1 MVIQQ
6 AYPIPSHAG
15 SGPSKV
21 ITFVMKKDDLELLDE
36 LVGKFPAH
44 MNRSDV
50 MREMI
55 LPYVHALRAAKNGE
69 ECMKHIDEGAGLSH
83 LRQLIQDA
91 ESDAQPVYSYSI

>member
-1 MVIQQ
+1 MTSQQ

-21 ITFVMKKDDLELLDE
+21 VTFVMKKEDLDLLDE
-36 LVGKFPAH
+36 LVSKFPAH

-55 LPYVHALRAAKNGE
+55 LPYVHAVRAAKNGE
-69 ECMKHIDEGAGLSH
+69 ECMKYIDEGAGLSY
-83 LRQLIQDA
+83 LKQLILEV
-91 ESDAQPVYSYSI
+91 ESDAQPLYSYSI

>member
-1 MVIQQ
+1 
-6 AYPIPSHAG
+6 
-15 SGPSKV
+15 
-21 ITFVMKKDDLELLDE
+21 
-36 LVGKFPAH
+36 

-69 ECMKHIDEGAGLSH
+69 ECMKHIDEGSGLSH

>member
-1 MVIQQ
+1 MAIQQ

-36 LVGKFPAH
+36 LVEKFPAH

-69 ECMKHIDEGAGLSH
+69 EFMKHIDEGAGLSH

>member
-1 MVIQQ
+1 
-6 AYPIPSHAG
+6 
-15 SGPSKV
+15 
-21 ITFVMKKDDLELLDE
+21 MKKEDLDLLDE
-36 LVGKFPAH
+36 LVSKFPAH
-44 MNRSDV
+44 INRSDV

-55 LPYVHALRAAKNGE
+55 LPYVDAVRAAKNGE